1 METAASDE
9 DGAAQ
14 TEAAS
19 AGSEADADRKRKRAE
34 VAKASRAAKAVAD
47 GRLPGQRGRPRTVAG
62 STAAAAQLMPPPPPL
77 LLPMGT
83 VEAQAYIDDAR
94 CRLRELQSAL
104 VADSSVHVTF
114 AGQGGSIALG
124 TGLAV
129 DQWRAAFDARV
140 GDAARLLLVAEL
152 ECGVELLRD
161 QFPSRVHIG
170 RVSGADASATQ
181 IMVWGANAS
190 NADLQNGT
198 RIQGS
203 GQAAAM
209 GVQKPGVFGIIT
221 TPLCGPPPQ
230 GISPQPPLARLL
242 PKPVPP
248 PQPQITSDDVRAAR
262 ETAQAAAARA
272 AQAAQAAQTT
282 EDWASAAFL
291 LREAAAA
298 AEAAGKVAQAPP
310 EGVQLHMS
318 TSTAVEVAS
327 ELQLGEGEWDQVGSQ
342 HWVSE
347 VVQGIKGDGRL
358 HLWPDADSGSWY
370 VTSSEAWAANREYP
384 AFGTNGEYPHMTSDF
399 QGTSPWA
406 GTFDD
411 GRVRFEVLDSD

>member
-34 VAKASRAAKAVAD
+34 VAKANRAAKAVAD

-181 IMVWGANAS
+181 IMVWGANVS

-221 TPLCGPPPQ
+221 TPLCGPPPP
-230 GISPQPPLARLL
+230 SRRC
-242 PKPVPP
+242 V
-248 PQPQITSDDVRAAR
+248 
-262 ETAQAAAARA
+262 
-272 AQAAQAAQTT
+272 
-282 EDWASAAFL
+282 
-291 LREAAAA
+291 
-298 AEAAGKVAQAPP
+298 
-310 EGVQLHMS
+310 
-318 TSTAVEVAS
+318 
-327 ELQLGEGEWDQVGSQ
+327 
-342 HWVSE
+342 
-347 VVQGIKGDGRL
+347 
-358 HLWPDADSGSWY
+358 
-370 VTSSEAWAANREYP
+370 
-384 AFGTNGEYPHMTSDF
+384 
-399 QGTSPWA
+399 
-406 GTFDD
+406 
-411 GRVRFEVLDSD
+411 